1 MIEKYIPKIDD
12 IAKAALNARTNEL
25 TDDGAYSNH
34 RRNLIVPETHWNEE
48 ILSNVIASLPIEI
61 EDDLRKQ
68 LIQAAK
74 NTNYKSYYELN
85 LSDLDDKD
93 CLTRILEKFKHFE
106 EIQTYAFLKLEKGAN
121 VWPHTDPN
129 RHVNIYIPLYP
140 EDEDYQPLEIYYNN
154 KIYGIPKNT
163 NKVYVWNTRILH
175 AVINN
180 CEYDRYNLQLSLYIP
195 YKDFY
200 EKYKDII
207 NV

>member
-1 MIEKYIPKIDD
+1 MDKYVPKIDD

-34 RRNLIVPETHWNEE
+34 RRNLIVSESNWDEN
-48 ILSNVIASLPIEI
+48 ICSNVISTLPFEI
-61 EDDLRKQ
+61 EEDLRQ
-68 LIQAAK
+68 ELIQTAK

-93 CLTRILEKFKHFE
+93 CLKRIVDKFKVFE
-106 EIQTYAFLKLEKGAN
+106 EIQTYAFLKLNKGTN
-121 VWPHTDPN
+121 VWPHADPN
-129 RHVNIYIPLYP
+129 RYVNIYIPLYP
-140 EDEDYQPLEIYYNN
+140 EGQDYQPLEIYYNN
-154 KIYGIPKNT
+154 KIYGISKNT
-163 NKVYVWNTRILH
+163 KKVYVWNTRILH

-195 YKDFY
+195 YQEFY

>member
-1 MIEKYIPKIDD
+1 MDKYVPKIDD

-34 RRNLIVPETHWNEE
+34 RRNLIVSESNWDEN
-48 ILSNVIASLPIEI
+48 ICSNVISTLPFEI
-61 EDDLRKQ
+61 EEDLRQ
-68 LIQAAK
+68 ELIQTAK

-93 CLTRILEKFKHFE
+93 CLKRIVDKFKVFE
-106 EIQTYAFLKLEKGAN
+106 EIQTYAFLKLNKGTN
-121 VWPHTDPN
+121 VWPHADPN
-129 RHVNIYIPLYP
+129 RYVNIYIPLYP
-140 EDEDYQPLEIYYNN
+140 EGRDYQPLEIYYNN
-154 KIYGIPKNT
+154 KIYGISKNT
-163 NKVYVWNTRILH
+163 KKVYVWNTRILH

-195 YKDFY
+195 YQEFY